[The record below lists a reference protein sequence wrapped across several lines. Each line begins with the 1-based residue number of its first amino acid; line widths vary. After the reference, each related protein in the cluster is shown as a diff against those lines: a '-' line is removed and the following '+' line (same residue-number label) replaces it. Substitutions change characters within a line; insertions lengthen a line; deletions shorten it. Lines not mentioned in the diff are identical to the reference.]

1 MKFIINLY
9 VFCLFGSVLGLAQ
22 NNPNFHIVTK
32 GENVYRISLK
42 YHVSMNAIFEL
53 NPGSDKVILVG
64 QTLKIPNS
72 TKLIQGFQS
81 QNINEYTV
89 IKGDTKYG
97 LSKKYGITINQLE
110 SVNPHISN
118 GLQAGH
124 IIKIPKTNNVQ
135 DSNTYVVK
143 KGDTKWSLS
152 KSYGISVSQFEKIN
166 PNTVP
171 ILKAGDV
178 IYTSINNN
186 TTVNITTETELN
198 TDHVDSE
205 VILNVPSNSNKEN
218 VSEFIDYII
227 KPKETLYGLS
237 KRADMTVDEFL
248 NLNPQ
253 LSENV
258 LIGTI
263 IKMPNTNKTSTSD
276 IENESEVS
284 NSFPKQNIS
293 TQIIWNND
301 QINTN
306 SQSTFIK
313 NYKIGMQMA
322 IDSIKKVIPNIN
334 LKIRDSLDINL
345 LENIDTS
352 NLNTK
357 FIIQPLVSDNNN
369 SNSLSISTLQ
379 DGRLKTTNYI
389 GLTEESKLQY
399 GIIKYLNENSGNKIL
414 IYDRDKNDT
423 KDFVDSQITNLK
435 TIRINNKGVFNN
447 QELIDYLDPYSKNYV
462 IIESSRDGV
471 YLSTTN
477 ILLKQLTNYNIE
489 LVVLNAKYIPE
500 EDRVSSK
507 RFRILKLI
515 YPSSFS
521 PLFYNQKNLLL
532 KNNNQNVSKNDS
544 NNIIY
549 GFGMV
554 YHALYQIYFNNYE
567 NFKDF
572 NFNPLGIIME
582 YDDTNLQFSN
592 KTVYIY
598 CYKENSDIFLL
609 KTYK

>member
-81 QNINEYTV
+81 QNINEYAV

-124 IIKIPKTNNVQ
+124 IIKIPKSNNVQ

-334 LKIRDSLDINL
+334 LNIRDSLDINL

-414 IYDRDKNDT
+414 IYDKDKNDT

-447 QELIDYLDPYSKNYV
+447 QELIDYLDPNSKNYV

>member
-414 IYDRDKNDT
+414 IYDKDKNDT